1 MIHSL
6 TRTGPQSLSVTA
18 PGWVPASAVLESVTT
33 EISTPTRDPGVT
45 AHTTWSQ
52 WSAAHPVLVR
62 GATVPVLPPATPT
75 PPGHARIVVRSG
87 PESGFAVALPQGEW
101 TLGRGSGADVPLA
114 DPFLSRTPHLLVNSP
129 AGIRIDGTA
138 EDHAVVG
145 STTLLLP
152 HHLTRRPL
160 GQPSAAPASPE
171 PHSSPDALTSHE
183 PLDWPERPDVAPV
196 RKPSWLVFAAPVV
209 IGIVLALVVG
219 TWWFLLLSAAGPLT
233 AVLTLRGDRRR
244 FARETVQVARDHRR
258 AIDRTLRQLETRL
271 HAFTADLDR
280 IAYGGNSPAAG
291 SPSGHSAPSGARSP
305 AGSTGSLPGQSSRP
319 TSGSAEDVPPG
330 RDRVVV
336 LGLGDVVSTASVH
349 LPRDRSAREQ
359 ARRRLPPPV
368 VAGDRAVLIAHD
380 APLLVDRATT
390 VRIDGPEAAVLSAV
404 RSLVS
409 AHLAA
414 GSGCVAPA
422 RFPEFA
428 GLSGLPHPCTVE
440 VLEAQETGPANPERG
455 AGAGAES
462 PLSVLVHGP
471 ESTEHSP
478 ILTVTCGPLGQPAHI
493 RVPSPDGPAAPG
505 DTGLGAGGWSGRASF
520 HPSFGRPLTGPA
532 HVHSLSRASA
542 IRMLASI
549 APRAGGAAL
558 SLPPASQV
566 PTTGIADVLRLWE
579 TTGRHGHGPLVAPLG
594 TPVDGPR
601 TTASATTLP
610 TTPMSAPTRASI
622 TAPAACSPTTAPPH
636 DSLASRDL
644 FLLDLRTSGPHALV
658 AGTTGSGKSVLL
670 ETWLEALCRTHSP
683 EDMRL
688 VLLDFK
694 GGASLSRFVRYPH
707 TDCLLTDLDEA
718 AALRALRSITAEVS
732 RRELHLS
739 RAKCRDIDE
748 LLDRSRTDPAVAR
761 LPRLL
766 VVIDEFH
773 VLTGLGPHVVAQFER
788 LTAVGRSLGVHIVL
802 ATQRPSGVVSARM
815 RANIA
820 LRICL
825 RVRDDADSHEVL
837 GIPDAAH
844 LDPRIPG
851 VALISDEEG
860 IRAVRCAVPD
870 DPAQSGDPATARGR
884 LPHAVVRSLTDD
896 AEVAVPLSCPSPPA
910 ARTWDGP
917 QGPRHEV
924 IAPPLPAR
932 LESAHLPGRIQRD
945 PRDPGR
951 NQQGPQDPGRDDGV
965 CTDGDS
971 HVGDRAVGLVD
982 LPQQNRTALVELTA
996 ASGSVTVS
1004 GGRGRGWTTT
1014 VAAFAHAFAATGLPV
1029 IRVDSMRAGDPDA
1042 LPFVDAS
1049 GVLRLTHAQGWM
1061 IDHLIDVCSTADH
1074 PVVWAI
1080 DDWDELTHAHPG
1092 GPRIDRLE
1100 RLLAG
1105 SARMRFVAS
1114 APRRGVGQRLAQ
1126 AATTRIVF
1134 PPAADTDVVLF
1145 GLSATRFRGEW
1156 PAGRAVILGDA
1167 AQTDDRDG
1175 ADIQVVRRAEVRDMR
1190 GAETRESRASG
1201 RAQADATQESAVR
1214 THVLWT
1220 GFERRVGPGYER
1232 LVRSTRADADAI
1244 AMGLDPGGRAVDWSP
1259 ERDGAILTVR
1269 CSPPLID
1276 SPDLRALT
1284 DTLRAHGIAVLDERQ
1299 DRSPGIRATDA
1310 AGPICVVA
1318 GAPDPR
1324 SAGFGVETAPGPTL
1338 LLGDWRDADL
1348 RAAGHR
1354 WLAPIPPAA
1363 CASWWLMDDTTT
1375 PVRLHDASTR
1385 CDIDSS
1391 A

>member
-505 DTGLGAGGWSGRASF
+505 DTGLGAGGRSGRASF

-601 TTASATTLP
+601 TTASATTLR

-739 RAKCRDIDE
+739 RARCRDIDE

-837 GIPDAAH
+837 GIPDAAR
-844 LDPRIPG
+844 LDPRTPG
-851 VALISDEEG
+851 VALVSDEAG
-860 IRAVRCAVPD
+860 IRALRCAIPD
-870 DPAQSGDPATARGR
+870 GPMLPRQPVRSGPPA
-884 LPHAVVRSLTDD
+884 PHAVVRSLTDD
-896 AEVAVPLSCPSPPA
+896 AEIVVPLPCPSPPA
-910 ARTWDGP
+910 ARTWDAP
-917 QGPRHEV
+917 PGPRHEV
-924 IAPPLPAR
+924 IAQPLPDRLDAVQLPGPKDKDPQAPGRQEGVRTGGDAR
-932 LESAHLPGRIQRD
+932 L
-945 PRDPGR
+945 
-951 NQQGPQDPGRDDGV
+951 
-965 CTDGDS
+965 
-971 HVGDRAVGLVD
+971 GDRAVGLVD

-1014 VAAFAHAFAATGLPV
+1014 VAALAHAFAATGLPV
-1029 IRVDSMRAGDPDA
+1029 VRVDTARTGDTDA
-1042 LPFVDAS
+1042 LPFVDVS
-1049 GVLRLTHAQGWM
+1049 GVLRLSHAQGWM
-1061 IDHLIDVCSTADH
+1061 IDHLLDVCTASDE

-1080 DDWDELTHAHPG
+1080 DDWDELAHAHPT

-1100 RLLAG
+1100 RLMAG
-1105 SARMRFVAS
+1105 SAGMRFVVA
-1114 APRRGVGQRLAQ
+1114 APRRGIGQRLAQ

-1145 GLSATRFRGEW
+1145 GLSAARFRGEW
-1156 PAGRAVILGDA
+1156 PPGRAVILGA
-1167 AQTDDRDG
+1167 EAQTDDRDG
-1175 ADIQVVRRAEVRDMR
+1175 ADIQFVERAEAQDNRPISR
-1190 GAETRESRASG
+1190 GH
-1201 RAQADATQESAVR
+1201 ADTTPGDAVR
-1214 THVLWT
+1214 THALWT
-1220 GFERRVGPGYER
+1220 GFERS
-1232 LVRSTRADADAI
+1232 STADRNMIAI
-1244 AMGLDPGGRAVDWSP
+1244 GVDPGGRELGWSP
-1259 ERDGAILTVR
+1259 DRDGAVLTVR
-1269 CSPPLID
+1269 CLPPFVD
-1276 SPDLRALT
+1276 GPELRVLME
-1284 DTLRAHGIAVLDERQ
+1284 TLRAAGITVLDQRQ
-1299 DRSPGIRATDA
+1299 DWGPDVPAVSSMEPVCILAGAPGSRPAGLTDA
-1310 AGPICVVA
+1310 A
-1318 GAPDPR
+1318 
-1324 SAGFGVETAPGPTL
+1324 APGPTL
-1338 LLGDWRDADL
+1338 LLGDWRDAEL

-1354 WLAPIPPAA
+1354 WLAPLPPAA
-1363 CASWWLMDDTTT
+1363 RASWWLSDATTT
-1375 PVRLHDASTR
+1375 PVRLALVRPDAT
-1385 CDIDSS
+1385 
-1391 A
+1391 